1 MASLHEIKLTNLK
14 HILFVCSWYP
24 NEENEMHGVFIKRHA
39 EIISKNHLVTV
50 VFAKSSEQISELTIT
65 FNQDNNLTEII
76 LLYPKIKLRI
86 PFISE
91 YLKFINYNKVML
103 QAFKLAEQQQK
114 IDIIHLQVIFPAA
127 IPTLRLLKEN
137 KKPLIITEHWT
148 GYATE
153 DGSYNGLL
161 KTYFTKKII
170 KKSQKIVV
178 ISNYLKKIM
187 QFQGLLGEYHIV
199 YNQINTNVF
208 RPMQEIMLSNEV
220 KYIHIS
226 SLDDKQKNVSGIL
239 NSFAKAR
246 SGNTCITLT
255 IVGEG
260 NDKIALQ
267 NLSKKLN
274 IDDAVY
280 FMGSQSESGLAKILN
295 EHHALVMFSNYET
308 FCLVAAEALSCGKP
322 VITSAVGG
330 LNDYMTNKVGIL
342 VEPKDEEQLKT
353 AMLNFAK
360 NRQQFSSAD
369 IRNYA
374 LSIFNEE
381 KISKDFS
388 NLYNQMTIN

>member
-1 MASLHEIKLTNLK
+1 MASLHELKLTNLK

-24 NEENEMHGVFIKRHA
+24 NEENEMHGIFIKRHA
-39 EIISKNHLVTV
+39 QIISKKHLVTV
-50 VFAKSSEQISELTIT
+50 VFAKSSDNVSELTIT
-65 FNQDNNLTEII
+65 VNEINNLTEII

-127 IPTLRLLKEN
+127 IPTLRLLKRN

-148 GYATE
+148 GYAPE

-178 ISNYLKKIM
+178 ISNYLKDTM
-187 QFQGLLGEYHIV
+187 QHHGLLGNYHIV

-208 RPMQEIMLSNEV
+208 KPMPELFLGNDV
-220 KYIHIS
+220 KFIHIS
-226 SLDDKQKNVSGIL
+226 SLDDKQKNVSGVL
-239 NSFAKAR
+239 NAFANAR
-246 SGNTCITLT
+246 SENKSITLT
-255 IVGEG
+255 IVGDG

-280 FMGSQSESGLAKILN
+280 FIGSQSESDVAKMIN

-330 LNDYMTNKVGIL
+330 LNDYMTNEVGIL
-342 VEPKDEEQLKT
+342 VESKNEKQLT
-353 AMLNFAK
+353 EVMLNFAN

-381 KISKDFS
+381 KINDDFS
-388 NLYNQMTIN
+388 NLYNQLMIN